1 MVVDLPMV
9 CSSLTFLFPG
19 YVHYTHR
26 EYFEAMMYG
35 AVTLSSSLS
44 DGIYDTEDTIPGKLT
59 TILDRIVATSA
70 LLAATRRG
78 WLLRSRLRHRL
89 YMLAGIALSAGF
101 LLLGQIERRRGHR
114 NAYRHNHMIWH
125 VGLTLTGL
133 ASAVRRASPRPK
145 NK

>member
-1 MVVDLPMV
+1 
-9 CSSLTFLFPG
+9 
-19 YVHYTHR
+19 
-26 EYFEAMMYG
+26 MYG

-78 WLLRSRLRHRL
+78 WLLRPKVRHKL
-89 YMLAGIALSAGF
+89 YMLAGIALSGWF
-101 LLLGQIERRRGHR
+101 LILGQIERRRGHR
-114 NAYRHNHMIWH
+114 DAYRRNHMIWH
-125 VGLTLTGL
+125 LGLTLTGL
-133 ASAVRRASPRPK
+133 ASAMKRASPRPK